1 MSNPDSFIEEVTEE
15 VRRDQLYGYARRYGW
30 IGALAVVM
38 IVGGAAWREYSAAQ
52 HMASAQAFGD
62 GLIDALDLGE
72 ADARAQAL
80 AAVPA
85 NGAQS
90 AILAL
95 VQAADPQADRAGA
108 IAALESVANDAAQP
122 QMYRDLA
129 NLRAIMLAGTD
140 TPLADRRTVLTDM
153 AARGFGPLA
162 REQLAYL
169 LIEEGKTDEAIAA
182 LSALMQDQAAPAG
195 LIGRAGRV
203 IVALGGT
210 VPEIMSP
217 NTTPPQTSAG

>member
-15 VRRDQLYGYARRYGW
+15 VRRDRLYGYARRYGW
-30 IGALAVVM
+30 IGAVLVVL

-72 ADARAQAL
+72 AEARAAAL
-80 AAVPA
+80 AEVPA

-90 AILAL
+90 AIKAL
-95 VQAADPQADRAGA
+95 VQAADPQADRAA
-108 IAALESVANDAAQP
+108 AAAALAAVADDATQP

-129 NLRAIMLAGTD
+129 NLRRVMLAGGEM
-140 TPLADRRTVLTDM
+140 PLADRRSVLEEM
-153 AARGFGPLA
+153 SSRGFGLLA

-169 LIEEGKTDEAIAA
+169 LIEEGKPDEAIAA

-195 LIGRAGRV
+195 LVARASRA
-203 IVALGGT
+203 ITALGGI
-210 VPEIMSP
+210 VPEIISP